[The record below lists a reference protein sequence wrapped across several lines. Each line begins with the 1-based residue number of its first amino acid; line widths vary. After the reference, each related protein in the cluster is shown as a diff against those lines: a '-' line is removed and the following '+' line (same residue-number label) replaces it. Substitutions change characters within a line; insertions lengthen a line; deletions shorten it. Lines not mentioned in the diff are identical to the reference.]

1 MVAPADPVPE
11 SLKTARAV
19 SPFSY
24 SKLMMRP
31 CFDVWEPS
39 TGSVYLFE
47 VWEGCDRNEKGL
59 VSKNVDSISRGKDFA
74 LSSYL
79 ARQEFNLLACTYPNS
94 SAPVSL
100 IPESSP
106 GIAEQSPFTK
116 LSLIK
121 SIILLAASESTAS

>member
-24 SKLMMRP
+24 SKLMIRP

-59 VSKNVDSISRGKDFA
+59 VSKNVDSIQGGKISPSRA
-74 LSSYL
+74 
-79 ARQEFNLLACTYPNS
+79 T
-94 SAPVSL
+94 
-100 IPESSP
+100 
-106 GIAEQSPFTK
+106 
-116 LSLIK
+116 
-121 SIILLAASESTAS
+121 